1 MKNYLLLGVI
11 CTDFFTDLI
20 NRNMFDEQVRVR
32 HRIESLAITVALY
45 DVQGYHVVIV
55 RYITTC
61 MYYFTVFKI
70 IKKMIKCCGSLQCH
84 TQVTVLCQCLDE
96 IDYATA
102 FKALQVTASVCLAT
116 SYLT

>member
-1 MKNYLLLGVI
+1 MMYETTMLLSFNTSPRVLTVI
-11 CTDFFTDLI
+11 
-20 NRNMFDEQVRVR
+20 
-32 HRIESLAITVALY
+32 
-45 DVQGYHVVIV
+45 
-55 RYITTC
+55 
-61 MYYFTVFKI
+61 KI